1 MTDAS
6 LPPADDE
13 HRLQAGALVGSYEI
27 IELIGAGGMG
37 EVYRA
42 RHKAIGRSAAVK
54 VLKAERARDAAALD
68 LFLKEATTLGALSH
82 RNLVEV
88 LDFGH
93 LPTGQP
99 FLTMAFVDGKT
110 LHEVIAES
118 MDTTGSGLTVSLA
131 LLVTE
136 QVLNALGE
144 AHKKGIVH
152 RDLKPANIMLLREHS
167 GEQLVKVLD
176 FGLSRPAV
184 GAVLPWAGL
193 SSAKASSAA
202 GTPAYASPEQIRNE
216 DLDGRSDLYSLGCTV
231 FEMLAG
237 RPPFVAE
244 SPLELVRQH
253 LDAAPP
259 PLADFVR
266 NVPEEVER
274 LVLWFLQKHR
284 EERPESADVARLEVR
299 RLITKLSR
307 ENTIVRGPSSLP
319 SMRRLSRDELP
330 VVTPT
335 SLPVPADTAP
345 GLERRTPRTGLI
357 AAIVGLALVA
367 AGAVAVLDLPRA
379 PAIVV
384 QAQPLPVVPTLPAEA
399 AAQPGPVEGNG
410 GSDPGA
416 TPVGPVPVEG
426 KRVAPEPEA
435 PGAPPPDEAARP
447 SPPEPPE
454 GVEADDLAA
463 ITRTAGK
470 VVAKPGKHAAPP
482 CAWSDDFKALSRKDH
497 QALQR
502 AAAQRGTRQ
511 AVLDDLED
519 AFGDAM
525 VKQDCRGVLR
535 VLDKLRRHAS
545 SR

>member
-1 MTDAS
+1 MTDGAE
-6 LPPADDE
+6 ANRDDE
-13 HRLQAGALVGSYEI
+13 HRLRAGALVGSYEI
-27 IELIGAGGMG
+27 VELIGAGGMG

-42 RHKAIGRSAAVK
+42 RHKAIGRAAAVK

-99 FLTMAFVDGKT
+99 FLTMAFIDGKT
-110 LHEVIAES
+110 LHDVIAES
-118 MDTTGSGLTVSLA
+118 MNATGSGLTVSLA

-176 FGLSRPAV
+176 FGLSRPAA

-193 SSAKASSAA
+193 SSAKTSSAA

-216 DLDGRSDLYSLGCTV
+216 DLDGRSDLYSLGCTM

-253 LDAAPP
+253 LDAPP
-259 PLADFVR
+259 PALADFVR

-307 ENTIVRGPSSLP
+307 ENTVVRGPSSLP

-330 VVTPT
+330 RVTPPA
-335 SLPVPADTAP
+335 LPEPADTAP
-345 GLERRTPRTGLI
+345 GLERRRPRTALI
-357 AAIVGLALVA
+357 AAMIGLLLVA
-367 AGAVAVLDLPRA
+367 AGAVAVVVLPQA
-379 PAIVV
+379 PAVVV
-384 QAQPLPVVPTLPAEA
+384 QAQPLPIAEPPPPTP
-399 AAQPGPVEGNG
+399 
-410 GSDPGA
+410 
-416 TPVGPVPVEG
+416 
-426 KRVAPEPEA
+426 PEPEVNAGPAEPVVEPKPEGPAPAVAA
-435 PGAPPPDEAARP
+435 PGSPEAPAHDE
-447 SPPEPPE
+447 
-454 GVEADDLAA
+454 GDDLAA
-463 ITRTAGK
+463 IAKAAPGK
-470 VVAKPGKHAAPP
+470 VVAKPGKHPAPA

-502 AAAQRGTRQ
+502 AAAQRGTPR
-511 AVLDDLED
+511 ATLDDLED

-535 VLDKLRRHAS
+535 VLDRLRRHAS